1 MPAIVSHDKRRS
13 LIATVVK
20 RIVADSGMEAVTVR
34 NVAREAGFSSTIV
47 SHYFRNKRDLLTFT
61 YGSIRTRAVHMIDD
75 AFNRNADVLECFETL
90 LPINKENLADWQAWF
105 GFWGMTTSDPDLA
118 AERDATMEAT
128 NQLLQRI
135 LKHAKKCGELPADLD
150 TAVHARRLQMFING
164 LASFVVMS
172 PTTWSPDK
180 QRAALSAE
188 IDTMRSMRH
197 TAPRRARKRVMTAS
211 RVGRVT

>member
-1 MPAIVSHDKRRS
+1 MPSIVSHDKRRNM
-13 LIATVVK
+13 IATVVK

-61 YGSIRTRAVHMIDD
+61 YGSIRTRAVLMIDD
-75 AFNRNADVLECFETL
+75 AFNRDVNILECFETL

-118 AERDATMEAT
+118 AERDATVEAT
-128 NQLLQRI
+128 NKLLERI
-135 LKHAKKCGELPADLD
+135 LRHAKKCGELPADLD

-172 PTTWSPDK
+172 PATWSPDK

-197 TAPRRARKRVMTAS
+197 RAPRRARKSTSTAA
-211 RVGRVT
+211 RARRVT